1 MKFTNAMLFL
11 SIICPLTRAAQDYIP
26 VSVCPP
32 GAREWQIEAGRK
44 KCQQPTP
51 DYLCAAIENWPGHF
65 GSICTQLGL
74 SPSGTCAVLNSQ
86 THNLDSVPC
95 KAKEGCPDKPYSPK
109 ELYNWPICF
118 GNFYGSERST
128 FVFIGRHNT
137 ELMCLQMVKTCA
149 FCLCV

>member
-65 GSICTQLGL
+65 GSICTQFGL
-74 SPSGTCAVLNSQ
+74 SPSGITNENKLYIECTCIKISLLVEIIPFKDIESCGF
-86 THNLDSVPC
+86 NL
-95 KAKEGCPDKPYSPK
+95 
-109 ELYNWPICF
+109 
-118 GNFYGSERST
+118 
-128 FVFIGRHNT
+128 VFRLACDI
-137 ELMCLQMVKTCA
+137 LSYMVGQKCH
-149 FCLCV
+149 F